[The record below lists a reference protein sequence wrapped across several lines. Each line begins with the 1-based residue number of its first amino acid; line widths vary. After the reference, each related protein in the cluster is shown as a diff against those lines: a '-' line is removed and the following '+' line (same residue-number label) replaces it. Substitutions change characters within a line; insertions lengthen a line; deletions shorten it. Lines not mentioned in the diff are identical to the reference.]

1 MTNILHRL
9 HTAAT
14 ISFSSLSTSFT
25 GTNEVTVLQW
35 LPKLDWLERL
45 SLRSR
50 RLGGEF
56 ISCLGW
62 PLVNF
67 FRAWLLHSAWCS
79 SDCTTRRLAY
89 IFHLLEKRRSR
100 SSRVKKITC
109 MVDAGG
115 RSWRATSTSS
125 SCGHFLFLGDKLSG
139 LCSIL
144 VSGGEKK
151 L

>member
-45 SLRSR
+45 SLGSR
-50 RLGGEF
+50 LLGGEL
-56 ISCLGW
+56 IRCLGW
-62 PLVNF
+62 PLANF
-67 FRAWLLHSAWCS
+67 FRAWLLHSWCS
-79 SDCTTRRLAY
+79 SDCTTRRLA
-89 IFHLLEKRRSR
+89 FHLLGKRRSR
-100 SSRVKKITC
+100 SRMRKVTC

-115 RSWRATSTSS
+115 RSCRATSTSS